1 MASIL
6 QNPEPFLLSIKVS
19 WCICLVSHALTL
31 HTRLCDAS
39 LDQFPFIRKLPFW
52 RLLSCFLLLG
62 QGLFLLFSSLLSF
75 LRAHLPPWF
84 YRIWMTPKSV
94 SWIFT
99 PSLLNPDFFIQ
110 SLLNKVT
117 WKSTRHVARNEIMI
131 VTFQN
136 NFLHLSK
143 GTTTHPVQTVHL
155 EVIHSP
161 SLLVSIVLI
170 SSHSSFS
177 YTQNLVSYLHL
188 NDTSLLPWHIPPT
201 WQ

>member
-6 QNPEPFLLSIKVS
+6 QNPEPFLFSIKVS
-19 WCICLVSHALTL
+19 WCICLVTMPLLSTL
-31 HTRLCDAS
+31 GFVMPLWISFHLS
-39 LDQFPFIRKLPFW
+39 GKLPFW
-52 RLLSCFLLLG
+52 RLPSCFLLLG

-75 LRAHLPPWF
+75 LRAHLPPWL
-84 YRIWMTPKSV
+84 YCMWMTPKSV

-99 PSLLNPDFFIQ
+99 PSLLNQDFFIQ

-155 EVIHSP
+155 EVICSP
-161 SLLVSIVLI
+161 SLLISIVLL
-170 SSHSSFS
+170 SFHSTSS
-177 YTQNLVSYLHL
+177 YTQNLVHYLHL
-188 NDTSLLPWHIPPT
+188 NDTSLRPWHTPPT